1 MKKTWILFDNTFILK
16 FYVAQYYKWKLIF
29 DDYFSL
35 SFYWKYQDWKMCEM
49 LHDVWRIVRTIELF
63 AVAVLVQPTNP
74 ESSLSVLCL
83 LMYGSVMSYHCL
95 NLFYMDMIHK
105 KFLCFI
111 LPKNHCFVGCES
123 CYSSIKF
130 KGQLYTLLCHLSIWS
145 KNKRFSCC

>member
-1 MKKTWILFDNTFILK
+1 MTEENLDNTSTLLNIKNENLFLTTIFLFHFIGDIK
-16 FYVAQYYKWKLIF
+16 
-29 DDYFSL
+29 
-35 SFYWKYQDWKMCEM
+35 
-49 LHDVWRIVRTIELF
+49 IEKCVKCCMMFEGQLEQQNYLQQRF
-63 AVAVLVQPTNP
+63 LVQPTNP

-83 LMYGSVMSYHCL
+83 MMYGSVMSYHCL